1 MGDVGPAG
9 GWIFYVDSDSLFEG
23 WDYLECAPN
32 VSCCFQ
38 PQGCAW
44 PPYST
49 STALGQGLENS
60 FQWPDENPE
69 EISTWDF
76 TQAYNFGGHSDWFVP
91 SKDELDVFL
100 ESSVKDFVLAEGQ
113 GYGVSS
119 SSQYANCN
127 WWSWSTTIGWNIGD
141 EGCCGNKLILPVRRF
156 KTAADNLFCDEGTV
170 WDASEQKC
178 VFDESVCGEGTVWD
192 EATSTCVVPNPSD
205 SNFDGCVQLN
215 DLLDLLSAYG
225 DCGAEEAP
233 WLCGD
238 PLEYQGYNYETV
250 QIGEQCW
257 FAENLRAWN
266 YTNGDTIE
274 AQLSNSPWV
283 FTTNGAIAVYGEHDD
298 CSSSS
303 PEINPCDPEQAIELY
318 GCLYN
323 GFTLFDDR
331 GLCPVGWH
339 VPSDIDWM
347 TLEVFLGM
355 SETEAALTNFRGT
368 DQGIK
373 LKSYFGWVSVGN
385 GSNSSGF
392 GGLPG
397 GMRSGWPVGPED
409 QGDFR
414 HAGDGAY
421 YWTSSFAAP
430 PGAFWGRELN
440 HDSDN
445 VGRNTWSPSFGF
457 SVRCIKD

>member
-1 MGDVGPAG
+1 MRYLITVVIAALSLNAFGQSGVCNYPISNVPTVVLLEENGVWLSATSSDPLIWDLAVVADSIFVTSCGVYQVQELVDFGD
-9 GWIFYVDSDSLFEG
+9 GWELPCAFISEIYVLNEDCTL
-23 WDYLECAPN
+23 
-32 VSCCFQ
+32 
-38 PQGCAW
+38 
-44 PPYST
+44 T
-49 STALGQGLENS
+49 
-60 FQWPDENPE
+60 PD
-69 EISTWDF
+69 F
-76 TQAYNFGGHSDWFVP
+76 
-91 SKDELDVFL
+91 
-100 ESSVKDFVLAEGQ
+100 
-113 GYGVSS
+113 
-119 SSQYANCN
+119 
-127 WWSWSTTIGWNIGD
+127 
-141 EGCCGNKLILPVRRF
+141 
-156 KTAADNLFCDEGTV
+156 
-170 WDASEQKC
+170 
-178 VFDESVCGEGTVWD
+178 CGEGTVWNA
-192 EATSTCVVPNPSD
+192 ATSTCISANTAD
-205 SNFDGCVQLN
+205 INNDGCVQLD
-215 DLLDLLSAYG
+215 DLLDLLISYG
-225 DCGAEEAP
+225 DCDAEESP
-233 WLCGD
+233 WQCGD
-238 PLEYQGYNYETV
+238 PLEYQGYEYETV

-283 FTTNGAIAVYGEHDD
+283 LTTNGAIAVYGEHDD

-303 PEINPCDPEQAIELY
+303 PEIDPCDPEQAIDLY

-339 VPSDIDWM
+339 VPSDVDWM

-373 LKSYFGWVSVGN
+373 LKSYFGWVSIGN

-421 YWTSSFAAP
+421 YWTSSVAP
-430 PGAFWGRELN
+430 SPGAFWGRELN

>member
-1 MGDVGPAG
+1 LVE
-9 GWIFYVDSDSLFEG
+9 IEG
-23 WDYLECAPN
+23 
-32 VSCCFQ
+32 
-38 PQGCAW
+38 
-44 PPYST
+44 
-49 STALGQGLENS
+49 LGQLPCGFSEEVLVLTEDCLGSELE
-60 FQWPDENPE
+60 F
-69 EISTWDF
+69 F
-76 TQAYNFGGHSDWFVP
+76 
-91 SKDELDVFL
+91 
-100 ESSVKDFVLAEGQ
+100 
-113 GYGVSS
+113 
-119 SSQYANCN
+119 C
-127 WWSWSTTIGWNIGD
+127 GD
-141 EGCCGNKLILPVRRF
+141 
-156 KTAADNLFCDEGTV
+156 GTV
-170 WDASEQKC
+170 YDVESGKC
-178 VFDESVCGEGTVWD
+178 IV
-192 EATSTCVVPNPSD
+192 ANPSD

-225 DCGAEEAP
+225 DCGAEESA
-233 WLCGD
+233 WQCGD
-238 PLEYQGYNYETV
+238 PLEYQGYDYDTV

-257 FAENLRAWN
+257 FAENLRAEN
-266 YTNGDTIE
+266 YRNGDAIE
-274 AQLSNSPWV
+274 AQLSNSTWV
-283 FTTNGAIAVYGEHDD
+283 LTTNGAIAVYGEHDD

-303 PEINPCDPEQAIELY
+303 LEIDPCDSEQAIELY

-339 VPSDIDWM
+339 VPSDPDWM

-373 LKSYFGWVSVGN
+373 LKSYFGWASVGN

-421 YWTSSFAAP
+421 YWTSSSAP
-430 PGAFWGRELN
+430 SPGAFWGRELN

-457 SVRCIKD
+457 SVRCIKDAE